1 MAGWHP
7 FVHHSSAGCS
17 SFKTFPN
24 SEGEKFYPTFSSNK
38 NHQPTIRTAEGVCR
52 PFWYAES
59 SYGLCLFIASLI
71 VEGWREESLPVKSRL
86 SQWAMWVC
94 VVCVCGGLR
103 KNKQT
108 CGGSGILCVGALSGS
123 AGFSVWDSMCGMCK
137 KLSQSAN
144 WVCKLEEWV
153 NLWPDFGKFSR
164 PHSQNPLT
172 LQILPCVV
180 FSGVTKLTKTTF
192 LTHFSHV

>member
-38 NHQPTIRTAEGVCR
+38 NLQPTIRTAEGVCR

-71 VEGWREESLPVKSRL
+71 VEGWLEEGLPVKSRL
-86 SQWAMWVC
+86 SQWARWVC
-94 VVCVCGGLR
+94 VVWGCVVDLEKINKLAWRWERDFLCG
-103 KNKQT
+103 T
-108 CGGSGILCVGALSGS
+108 
-123 AGFSVWDSMCGMCK
+123 FVWW
-137 KLSQSAN
+137 LWHVSQS
-144 WVCKLEEWV
+144 VCKLEEWV
-153 NLWPDFGKFSR
+153 NLWPDLRKFSQPDTLCWIFRHYKVDQNHILDTFFTHLR
-164 PHSQNPLT
+164 PRN
-172 LQILPCVV
+172 
-180 FSGVTKLTKTTF
+180 TF
-192 LTHFSHV
+192 FAHLLDS